1 MTEAA
6 LPDELKELAA
16 QYERSKHELD
26 ELLSGLTEEQFNKK
40 PSSGGWSI
48 GECVDH
54 LIVTGKDYT
63 NQIERGL
70 KKAQQKNLRLKSVF
84 KFSWLG
90 RSFIKNVEPPVKR
103 KFKNPV
109 RWAPDSKLSLQNI
122 IKEYKDL
129 QERYIDLLNKSKGW
143 DIMKIKL
150 PSPATSLLRF
160 SIFEMF
166 AVNAA
171 HQRRHL
177 WQAGMVKKE
186 IL

>member
-1 MTEAA
+1 MVESG
-6 LPDELKELAA
+6 LPNELKDLVS
-16 QYERSKHELD
+16 QFERSKQELN

-40 PSSGGWSI
+40 PASGGWSI

-70 KKAQQKNLRLKSVF
+70 KKAQQKNLHLKSAYR
-84 KFSWLG
+84 FSWLG

-103 KFKNPV
+103 RFKNPA
-109 RWAPDSKLSLQNI
+109 RWAPDPKLPMQKIIEDYNI
-122 IKEYKDL
+122 L
-129 QERYIDLLNKSKGW
+129 QERYVDLLNKSKGW
-143 DIMKIKL
+143 DILKVKL

-160 SIFEMF
+160 SIYEMF

-171 HQRRHL
+171 HQRRHM
-177 WQAGMVKKE
+177 WQAANVKKE
-186 IL
+186 I

>member
-1 MTEAA
+1 MFESG
-6 LPDELKELAA
+6 LPIELKDLVNQFERSKQELKELVN
-16 QYERSKHELD
+16 
-26 ELLSGLTEEQFNKK
+26 GLTEEQVNKK
-40 PSSGGWSI
+40 PSKGGWSI

-70 KKAQQKNLRLKSVF
+70 KKAQQKNLMLKSGY

-90 RSFIKNVEPPVKR
+90 RSFIKNIEPPVKR
-103 KFKNPV
+103 RFKVPA
-109 RWAPDSKLSLQNI
+109 RWMPDSKLTMKILIEEYYSLQ
-122 IKEYKDL
+122 D
-129 QERYIDLLNKSKGW
+129 RYIDLLNDSKAF
-143 DIMKIKL
+143 DILKVKL

-160 SIFEMF
+160 SIYEMF

-177 WQAGMVKKE
+177 WQAANVKKE
-186 IL
+186 I